1 MKILVSSLFLL
12 MLVRFSSAQTFC
24 DSAYNT
30 CDSVSITSV
39 TFIGDE
45 VYGDKLFFRIQTN
58 HENLYAPNFIVC
70 PDDESIIFENP
81 SYSFFS
87 IHGPSE
93 VQLLYYFNEFDF
105 TGPSEFGGRII
116 NDNSNNEFS
125 NCEMGFNVI
134 VDGTDAISTIIQE
147 NNILIYPNPANEIVN
162 IQSGIDFDPVKNVT
176 IKNINGSPITLLGNN
191 FSYNI
196 KHLDKGVYF
205 LFVELQSNFVGIRK
219 LVIL

>member
-1 MKILVSSLFLL
+1 MKILVSPLFLI

-39 TFIGDE
+39 TFIDDE
-45 VYGDKLFFRIQTN
+45 VYGDKLIFRIQTN

-93 VQLLYYFNEFDF
+93 VQLLYYFNEFNF
-105 TGPSEFGGRII
+105 TGPSEFSGRII

-134 VDGTDAISTIIQE
+134 VEGTDAILDGNTS
-147 NNILIYPNPANEIVN
+147 NNIFLYPNPANNEVLIISKIISNPIRNVLFMNLGGKILNVAQNESFFDLTNLSPGIYLIEIEL
-162 IQSGIDFDPVKNVT
+162 Q
-176 IKNINGSPITLLGNN
+176 NGS
-191 FSYNI
+191 
-196 KHLDKGVYF
+196 F
-205 LFVELQSNFVGIRK
+205 LKEKMLK
-219 LVIL
+219 L